1 MSLGSKAHFLYGQN
15 TPSKFTTDLVP
26 RSKYNFTVSM
36 NHQDPAAVGGLTT
49 TLFERIQSI
58 TMPGYSVRGT
68 TLNQYNKKRVVQTGI
83 DYSPI
88 TLLAYD
94 DRRGDFEKFLKQY
107 SEYYYSGSMNYGTSF
122 VTFNNKVAGTRLN
135 EQKNYI
141 KELTIKRI
149 NSITDTNVIRIYNP
163 MITSIDADTLDY
175 SESSLVQYRIS
186 FIYEGYDI
194 STEDVPAVDESD
206 NNSGNK
212 FYPGD
217 ADYSDFG
224 YTPPAEELK
233 NPKEPTP
240 EKENPATNVDVKDS
254 RFDQYI
260 GINRAQAKDL
270 SDEERQAIKD
280 SGEYIFVQ
288 DPDGGPS
295 TLQRRDAQPPLGTPL
310 GPNDTLVDRD
320 GKVIKG
326 ADLRDGDVTNK
337 VTPVDE
343 DNVTSSKVIAE
354 SKDKNGNVTS
364 RVIEEKGVDADGFGY
379 TETRREDVKPVEYRE
394 YDHYVGQSVDTLPD
408 DIVNDAADSGAYYE
422 DTDGTLKNYADDPSH
437 ADRMSNIV
445 TPDEGFTDYDRR
457 SNEHVGYNA
466 TLNKYE
472 RFDSAQDAVDYAKY
486 GDDAKAANERFVG
499 NADDERSAEIA
510 RRLEEKR
517 QRKEKRREEMGE
529 EAYQAMLDKY
539 RPKSSEKT
547 TTGNVDSNNDPAPR
561 YTAESESF
569 ETDADPYEDIGDEY
583 LNEE

>member
-1 MSLGSKAHFLYGQN
+1 MSLGSRAHFLYGQN

-49 TLFERIQSI
+49 TVFERIQSI

-107 SEYYYSGSMNYGTSF
+107 SDYYYSGSMNYGTSF

-141 KELTIKRI
+141 KELTITRI

-175 SESSLVQYRIS
+175 SESALVQYRIS
-186 FIYEGYDI
+186 FIYEGYDV
-194 STEDVPAVDESD
+194 STENVNAVDELEP
-206 NNSGNK
+206 NSGNK
-212 FYPGD
+212 FYPPEKD
-217 ADYSDFG
+217 FSDFA
-224 YTPPAEELK
+224 YTPPPEELK

-240 EKENPATNVDVKDS
+240 EKQNPATNVDVKDS

-260 GINRAQAKDL
+260 GINRAEAKNL

-288 DPDGGPS
+288 DPNGGPS
-295 TLQRRDAQPPLGTPL
+295 TLQRRDAQPPLGEPL
-310 GPNDTLVDRD
+310 GPNDTLVDKN

-326 ADLRDGDVTNK
+326 ADLREGNVTNE
-337 VTPVDE
+337 VTPVNE
-343 DNVTSSKVIAE
+343 DNVTSSEVIAE

-364 RVIEEKGVDADGFGY
+364 RVIEEKGVDADGFSY
-379 TETRREDVKPVEYRE
+379 TKTKREDVPPVEYRK
-394 YDHYVGQSVDTLPD
+394 YDSYVGQSIDTLPD

-422 DTDGTLKNYADDPSH
+422 DTDGTLRNYADDASH

-445 TPDEGFTDYDRR
+445 TPDEGFTDYDKR

-486 GDDAKAANERFVG
+486 GDDATAASERFVG

-510 RRLEEKR
+510 KRLEEKTR
-517 QRKEKRREEMGE
+517 RKEKRREEMGE

-547 TTGNVDSNNDPAPR
+547 TTGSVDSNNDPQPH

-569 ETDADPYEDIGDEY
+569 ETDEDPYADITDEY

>member
-1 MSLGSKAHFLYGQN
+1 MSLGSRAHFLYGQN

-49 TLFERIQSI
+49 TVFERIQSI

-107 SEYYYSGSMNYGTSF
+107 SDYYYSGSMNYGTSF
-122 VTFNNKVAGTRLN
+122 PTFNNKVAGTRLN

-141 KELTIKRI
+141 KELTITRV

-175 SESSLVQYRIS
+175 SESALVQYRIS

-194 STEDVPAVDESD
+194 STENVPAVNDSKND
-206 NNSGNK
+206 SGNK
-212 FYPGD
+212 FYPPEQD
-217 ADYSDFG
+217 FSDFA
-224 YTPPAEELK
+224 YTPPPEELK
-233 NPKEPTP
+233 NPKEPTL
-240 EKENPATNVDVKDS
+240 EKQNPATNVDVKDS

-260 GINRAQAKDL
+260 GINRAEAKNL

-288 DPDGGPS
+288 DPNGGPS
-295 TLQRRDAQPPLGTPL
+295 TLQRRDAQPPLGEPL
-310 GPNDTLVDRD
+310 GPNDTLVDKN

-326 ADLRDGDVTNK
+326 ADLREGNVTNE
-337 VTPVDE
+337 VTPVNE
-343 DNVTSSKVIAE
+343 DNVTSSEVIAE

-364 RVIEEKGVDADGFGY
+364 RVIEEKGVDADGFSY
-379 TETRREDVKPVEYRE
+379 TKTRREDVPPVEYRK
-394 YDHYVGQSVDTLPD
+394 YDSYVGQSIDTLPD

-422 DTDGTLKNYADDPSH
+422 DTDGTLRNYADDPSH

-445 TPDEGFTDYDRR
+445 TPDEGFTDYDNR

-486 GDDAKAANERFVG
+486 GDDATAANERFVG

-510 RRLEEKR
+510 KRLEEKR
-517 QRKEKRREEMGE
+517 RRKEKRREEMGE

-539 RPKSSEKT
+539 RPNSSEKT
-547 TTGNVDSNNDPAPR
+547 TTGSVDSNNDPQPH

-569 ETDADPYEDIGDEY
+569 ETDEDPYADISDEY
-583 LNEE
+583 LNED